1 MKDLFFSNMK
11 FLDKLKGVFEFREGN
26 IMNYIPDTNIL
37 GESRVSLRL
46 AEKKIQTWNKAPPNP
61 NTAAAASI
69 MLYGEGQW
77 VGPEGGK
84 NVRET
89 CENLYRNEMELDM
102 RTQMLE
108 ENIIQ
113 VGNGLMASNS
123 EVGQTIDNIY
133 GQLTEERET
142 LRKDVG
148 MAFEKEAN
156 ETRDK
161 LWGITQQN
169 YQSLREEILK
179 EVRVE
184 IESYDQKCVSRYMQ
198 MQNSLVTQRELIN

>member
-1 MKDLFFSNMK
+1 MNRDQNQSFDQENATAMKDLFCSNMK

-26 IMNYIPDTNIL
+26 IMNYTPDTNIL

-46 AEKKIQTWNKAPPNP
+46 AEKKIQTWNKAPPNS
-61 NTAAAASI
+61 NSASAASI

-77 VGPEGGK
+77 IGPEGGK
-84 NVRET
+84 NVRDT
-89 CENLYRNEMELDM
+89 CENLYRNEIELDM

-113 VGNGLMASNS
+113 VGNGLMATNS
-123 EVGQTIDNIY
+123 EVANKIDNIY
-133 GQLTEERET
+133 NQLSEEREN
-142 LRKDVG
+142 LRKEVG
-148 MAFEKEAN
+148 IAFEKEAN

-169 YQSLREEILK
+169 YQTLKEEILN
-179 EVRVE
+179 EVRA
-184 IESYDQKCVSRYMQ
+184 
-198 MQNSLVTQRELIN
+198 